1 MEHCQHV
8 SAFTDGHPFMQAKEK
23 KPALS
28 AAVGSNGVKR
38 AQDVVVG
45 PSLPGA
51 GKRGKTVLQSLFHS
65 DADVAGTQ
73 ETFCCRST
81 SARGF
86 VS

>member
-1 MEHCQHV
+1 MEPSFCVH
-8 SAFTDGHPFMQAKEK
+8 FLQAKAK
-23 KPALS
+23 Q
-28 AAVGSNGVKR
+28 AAVDGATVGGKR
-38 AQDVVVG
+38 DAQAAVAG
-45 PSLPGA
+45 PMLPAGP

-65 DADVAGTQ
+65 DAEAAAPQ